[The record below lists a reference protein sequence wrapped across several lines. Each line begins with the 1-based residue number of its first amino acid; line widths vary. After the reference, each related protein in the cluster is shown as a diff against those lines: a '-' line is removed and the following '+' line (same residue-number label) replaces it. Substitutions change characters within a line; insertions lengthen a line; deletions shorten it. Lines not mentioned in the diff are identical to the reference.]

1 MDITTVELAAKKFVG
16 MKFAG
21 PFAALPVEMPKLWAT
36 FLSRVAEVP
45 HEVVD
50 KQTFYGV
57 GDEDFQ
63 YKTYTEFIAVEVER
77 LEEIPHGMYGFTIP
91 ALRYLK
97 ATHRGPMTG
106 VQETYMRLFQW
117 MKEHGYEQDR
127 SALRIERYDQ
137 RFIPSVHAPDR
148 EENEYE
154 ILVPLVSKR

>member
-1 MDITTVELAAKKFVG
+1 MGITMVELAAKKFVG

-36 FLSRVAEVP
+36 FLSRVA
-45 HEVVD
+45 D
-50 KQTFYGV
+50 DQQLFYCLS
-57 GDEDFQ
+57 EENFQ

-77 LEEIPHGMYGFTIP
+77 FEEIPHGMYGFTIP
-91 ALRYLK
+91 AQRYLQ

-117 MKEHGYEQDR
+117 MEKHGYEQDR
-127 SALRIERYDQ
+127 TALRMERYDQ
-137 RFIPSVHAPDR
+137 RFLPSVHAPDR

-154 ILVPLVSKR
+154 ILVPLVPER